1 MEKTDDNS
9 TDRAFQRNAM
19 TSFIQIGVLLLLL
32 ISCFKIISPFLNV
45 VIWGLIISV
54 ALYPLHLKL
63 AAALGGRQKWS
74 ATLFVLIGLCAL
86 LIPSWILGTST
97 VHEIRVVSAELQ
109 SGEVKIPPPDEK
121 VATWPLIGEKVYKI
135 WSSAALNLETTINQ
149 FEPQLAAL
157 GRWLLRAAAEGAI
170 GVLQFAF
177 SIIIAGVFLVSADPG
192 YRMSCAL
199 ATRVTGKGGQSLTD
213 LSIQTIRSV
222 TKGVLGV
229 AIIQAVL
236 SAIGL
241 VAMAVPG
248 AGIWAA
254 LILMLAIMQLPPLLV
269 LGPIAVWVFSTAD
282 TVPAVIFAVY
292 AFVISVSDSF
302 LKPMFLGKG
311 VDVPMLVILIGAIGG
326 AMVAGIIGLFIGAVV
341 LALAYRLLTAWMA
354 MDTAETE
361 TGQQDGAHGLDA

>member
-9 TDRAFQRNAM
+9 TDQAFQRNAM
-19 TSFIQIGVLLLLL
+19 TSFIQIGVLVLLL

-63 AAALGGRQKWS
+63 AAVLGGRQKWS
-74 ATLFVLIGLCAL
+74 ATLFVLVGLSAL
-86 LIPSWILGTST
+86 LIPSWIMGSSSI
-97 VHEIRVVSAELQ
+97 HEIHLVSTELQ
-109 SGEVKIPPPDEK
+109 SGEVEIPPPDEK
-121 VATWPLIGEKVYKI
+121 VATWPLIGEEVYKV
-135 WSSAALNLETTINQ
+135 WSSAASNLESAINQ

-157 GRWLLRAAAEGAI
+157 GKWLLRAAAEGAM

-177 SIIIAGVFLVSADPG
+177 SIIIAGVFLVSANAG

-199 ATRVTGKGGQSLTD
+199 AARVAGKHGESLTD

-241 VAMAVPG
+241 VAMGVPG
-248 AGIWAA
+248 TGIWVA

-292 AFVISVSDSF
+292 AFVVSVSDSF

-326 AMVAGIIGLFIGAVV
+326 AMVFGILGLFVGAVV
-341 LALAYRLLTAWMA
+341 LALGYKLLTAWMA
-354 MDTAETE
+354 MDAAESE
-361 TGQQDGAHGLDA
+361 SGQQD